1 MSQQVFVAV
10 NGSQQGPYTLEQ
22 VAQMLAQGSLPPGSL
37 CWYEGL
43 AQWTPVEQ
51 VVPAAGA
58 PAPPPPA
65 APPVAPPV
73 AAAAPAPTG
82 TGTVHMEIVR
92 SEFYQMPKIVLENAE
107 VIVEAG
113 AMHYMRGAIT
123 LEAEAPSVGGFLKSK
138 LTGEK
143 VVRPRYRGTGELYLV
158 PSFGEFEIL
167 ELAGDGWILDRGAFV
182 ASEASVELGVYTNK
196 AFAGFFGGEGFFQ
209 TRVSGHGKVLFQAPG
224 PVQRIELVN
233 DTLVVDGSFAVA
245 RTPGLEYAVER
256 ATKGLFSSWIS
267 GEGLVST
274 FRGTGTVLLAPV
286 PNRFLTL
293 IQEFGGLRALIHSI
307 RKS

>member
-1 MSQQVFVAV
+1 MSQQVFIAV
-10 NGSQQGPYTLEQ
+10 NGNQQGPYTLEQ
-22 VAQMLAQGSLPPGSL
+22 VAQMLAQGNLPPGTL
-37 CWYEGL
+37 CWHEGL
-43 AQWTPVEQ
+43 TQWTPVEQ
-51 VVPAAGA
+51 VLPTGGV
-58 PAPPPPA
+58 PAPPPT
-65 APPVAPPV
+65 VAPPV
-73 AAAAPAPTG
+73 VQPVAAAPAPAATG
-82 TGTVHMEIVR
+82 KVHMEIIR
-92 SEFYQMPKIVLENAE
+92 AEFYQMPKIVLENAE
-107 VIVEAG
+107 VVVEAG

-143 VVRPRYRGTGELYLV
+143 AVRPRYRGTGELFLV

-167 ELAGDGWILDRGAFV
+167 ELAGDSWILDRGAFV

-196 AFAGFFGGEGFFQ
+196 AFAGLFGGEGFFQ
-209 TRVSGHGKVLFQAPG
+209 TQVSGHGKVIYQAPG
-224 PVQRIELVN
+224 PVQRIDLEN

-245 RTPGLEYAVER
+245 RTPGLEYALER
-256 ATKGLFSSWIS
+256 ASKGLFSSWIS

-293 IQEFGGLRALIHSI
+293 IHEFGGLRALIRSI

>member
-1 MSQQVFVAV
+1 MSQQVFIAV
-10 NGSQQGPYTLEQ
+10 DGEQKGPYTLEQ
-22 VAQMLAQGSLPPGSL
+22 VARMAAQGSLPPGTL
-37 CWYEGL
+37 CWHEGL
-43 AQWTPVEQ
+43 SQWTPVEE
-51 VVPAAGA
+51 VVPAAGGSQ
-58 PAPPPPA
+58 PPSP
-65 APPVAPPV
+65 APPVAQ
-73 AAAAPAPTG
+73 G
-82 TGTVHMEIVR
+82 TGSSTAAGRVHMEIVR

-107 VIVEAG
+107 VVVESG

-123 LEAEAPSVGGFLKSK
+123 MEAEAPSMGGFLKSK

-143 VVRPRYRGTGELYLV
+143 VVRPRYRGTGELCLV
-158 PSFGEFEIL
+158 PSFGEFEIM
-167 ELAGDGWILDRGAFV
+167 ELAGDTWILDRGAFV

-209 TRVSGHGKVLFQAPG
+209 TQVSGTGKVLFQAPG

-274 FRGTGTVLLAPV
+274 FRGTGTVLLAPI

-293 IQEFGGLRALIHSI
+293 IREFGGLRSLIHSI